1 MFCPF
6 VKGECREDCA
16 FRHLPRAA
24 SGNMINRVSACSLAI
39 LADELDYYIQLRT
52 QAEEDQSS

>member
-52 QAEEDQSS
+52 EAEED